1 LGKKQQAVKRVI
13 LDTNILVSALLF
25 KGELSNI
32 IELWRTGKIV
42 PLISRETFDELRR
55 VLAYSKFSLTR
66 AEIRSILEGEIL
78 PFFEVVDVSKQV
90 KGVCRDPADDKFI
103 SCAISGRA
111 DYIVTGDRDLS
122 DLKHYESIRII
133 HASDFLRMF
142 K

>member
-13 LDTNILVSALLF
+13 LDTNVLISALLF
-25 KGELSNI
+25 KGKLSNMR
-32 IELWRTGKIV
+32 ELWRTGKIV

-55 VLAYSKFSLTR
+55 VLAYPKFFLTR

-78 PFFEVVDVSKQV
+78 PFFEVVDVSRRV
-90 KGVCRDPADDKFI
+90 KGVCRDSADDKFI

-122 DLKHYESIRII
+122 SLKRYQSIRII
-133 HASDFLRMF
+133 HSSDFLRMF
-142 K
+142 E